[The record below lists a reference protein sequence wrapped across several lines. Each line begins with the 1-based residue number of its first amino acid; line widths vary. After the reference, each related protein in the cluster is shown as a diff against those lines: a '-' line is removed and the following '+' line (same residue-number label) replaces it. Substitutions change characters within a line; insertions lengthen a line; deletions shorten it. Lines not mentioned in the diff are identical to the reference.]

1 MSKRYHRSFLAG
13 LIAMV
18 ILLLCFPAWAMEGQS
33 EIEMTVDM
41 PLKGIYKPMNDQ
53 VVSVNV
59 HLRNRG
65 KPFSGEIVL
74 RGGER
79 AVDQDLSYRQE
90 VIISSQEKK
99 EVSLRVLSSRLG
111 SDRGI
116 GVALIQKGRLVNW
129 TPLSIGEVH
138 QEWVVGV
145 LSSTPDAY
153 SFFNLAQTESKR
165 GISVRQLQLADLP
178 EDAWSLDALDV
189 LALGNIPAGLT
200 QKQQQAITNWVK
212 SGGVLVVSG
221 GKSLASIKAVFPE
234 LIPYSSDT
242 AMENVK
248 SPIFAELSDF
258 GSVRNFPQQIETL
271 KSVPHLLTYSKAG
284 NGNVLILAVDF
295 TKEPFAGWSG
305 NKSLWSKVLSQLL
318 SDADFQKQNDLTKN
332 QLIES
337 SRLIPGV
344 TPPNLPLITGL
355 WVVYILLIG
364 PLLYIFLKKKDRR
377 EWAWGAI
384 PLVSIVL
391 AVGIYFLGKYQ
402 VSKTDVIHTAAKV
415 EILDP
420 HLAKVESK
428 ASVLMIQGGDYTVKR
443 PSDSLFYANFI
454 GRASEDPV
462 LIKVDGSIQYDH
474 VPYLTTQQAHAEMFR
489 NNLGSIRTT
498 LYVENNRLKGAIQN
512 QTSFPLKEARIHLG
526 SQIFEL
532 GNLNQ
537 GQLVHVNQPIQKI
550 YLPQRDEEQLNQQ
563 KPPSRWDLLETI
575 VNNSKDSNLPVKSSL
590 QITALSEKGVPVF
603 DVADRKEIAYYSTL
617 LVQNVQMDPAS
628 NGKVIYPFGSLP
640 ARIGEASGKW
650 EPVQNGY
657 QLNNGFLNIAL
668 KVQPEQFLA
677 EKVEIPINE
686 APYQPFTIKLFNVKK
701 NEWEP
706 VEQTKPL
713 FLIREQLQ
721 NYLTPQGE
729 LIIRFINPTEC
740 RLILPIPYFQSEGV
754 NE

>member
-13 LIAMV
+13 LMAMV
-18 ILLLCFPAWAMEGQS
+18 ILLLCFPAWAMDGQS
-33 EIEMTVDM
+33 EIDMTVDM

-65 KPFSGEIVL
+65 EPFAGEIVL

-79 AVDQDLSYRQE
+79 TIDQDLSYRQE
-90 VIISSQEKK
+90 VIIPTQGKI
-99 EVSLRVLSSRLG
+99 EVSLRVLSNRLG
-111 SDRGI
+111 SDRGV
-116 GVALIQKGRLVNW
+116 GVALLQKGKLVNW

-145 LSSTPDAY
+145 LSSTPDAF
-153 SFFNLAQTESKR
+153 SFLNLAQTEPKR
-165 GISVRQLQLADLP
+165 GISVRQLKLADMP
-178 EDAWSLDALDV
+178 EDAWTLDSLDV

-200 QKQQQAITNWVK
+200 EKQQQAITNWVK

-221 GKSLASIKAVFPE
+221 GKSLASVKAAFPE

-242 AMENVK
+242 AMENAK
-248 SPIFAELSDF
+248 SPILAELSDF

-284 NGNVLILAVDF
+284 NGKVLILAFDF

-305 NKSLWSKVLSQLL
+305 NKQLWSTVLSQLL
-318 SDADFQKQNDLTKN
+318 SDADFQKQNDLANN
-332 QLIES
+332 QLIET

-355 WVVYILLIG
+355 WVIYILLIG

-402 VSKTDVIHTAAKV
+402 VAKTDVIHTASLV

-420 HLAKVESK
+420 HLAKVKSA
-428 ASVLMIQGGDYTVKR
+428 ASVLMIQGGNYTVKR

-462 LIKVDGSIQYDH
+462 LIKVDGSIQYEH
-474 VPYLTTQQAHAEMFR
+474 VPYLTAQQAYAEMFR
-489 NNLGSIRTT
+489 NNLGSLRTT

-526 SQIFEL
+526 AQVFEL

-537 GQLVHVNQPIQKI
+537 GQLVQVNQPIQKI
-550 YLPQRDEEQLNQQ
+550 YLPQRDEEQLDQQ

-575 VNNSKDSNLPVKSSL
+575 VNNGKDPNLPVKSSL
-590 QITALSEKGVPVF
+590 QITAHSEKGVPAF
-603 DVADRKEIAYYSTL
+603 DAADRKETAYYSTL
-617 LVQNVQMDPAS
+617 LVQNVQMDPAA

-657 QLNNGFLNIAL
+657 QLDNGFLNIAL

-686 APYQPFTIKLFNVKK
+686 APYRPFTIKLYNVKK
-701 NEWEP
+701 NEWES

-713 FLIREQLQ
+713 LLIREQLH

-729 LIIRFINPTEC
+729 LIIRFINPTES

>member
-1 MSKRYHRSFLAG
+1 MSKRYHLSFLAG
-13 LIAMV
+13 LMAMV

-221 GKSLASIKAVFPE
+221 GKSLASIKAVFPQ

-271 KSVPHLLTYSKAG
+271 KSVHHLLTYSKAG

-332 QLIES
+332 QLVES

-402 VSKTDVIHTAAKV
+402 VAKTDVIHTAAKV

-420 HLAKVESK
+420 HLAKVESA

-575 VNNSKDSNLPVKSSL
+575 VNNSKDPNLPVKSSL

-617 LVQNVQMDPAS
+617 LVQNVQMDPAA

-668 KVQPEQFLA
+668 KVRPEQFLA

-686 APYQPFTIKLFNVKK
+686 APYRPFTIKIFNVKK
-701 NEWEP
+701 NEWES

-729 LIIRFINPTEC
+729 LIIRFINPTES